1 MNLAGRG
8 ETRGK
13 LSKTGDLGQDHVIY
27 FETCIY
33 PADYERYLAF
43 TDANTLS
50 QRVEAKGHTGLS
62 SFFRTKDKDGT
73 YPWKMHTIIP
83 VSRTGRFKDTLLCE
97 GAVWRLCEDGRH
109 SAGRYRRKSA

>member
-50 QRVEAKGHTGLS
+50 QRVEAKGIPAFLLS
-62 SFFRTKDKDGT
+62 SGLKTRMGHIPGKCILSYR
-73 YPWKMHTIIP
+73 YPA
-83 VSRTGRFKDTLLCE
+83 RALQ
-97 GAVWRLCEDGRH
+97 
-109 SAGRYRRKSA
+109 RYFTV